1 MDATIAAASLRQYGS
16 VLMAKSDRDEHD
28 TQSQGTAS
36 AGHPTLA
43 EKIDR
48 LIRSKR
54 IRDRRDYSYKDLA
67 TAIRAHGGAS
77 ISTTYLWELHTG
89 AKDNPQK
96 KTLETLADFFAVP
109 VTYFFD
115 TDEALETY
123 DRLETLPIALDAN
136 VRSIALRAAELSPDT
151 LKAISQI
158 IEQARQIEG
167 IHNGRRDV
175 RHGRTDPDGSF
186 REVDEE

>member
-1 MDATIAAASLRQYGS
+1 MTKADHGEDNASPPIVS
-16 VLMAKSDRDEHD
+16 
-28 TQSQGTAS
+28 S
-36 AGHPTLA
+36 APHPTLA

-54 IRDRRDYSYKDLA
+54 TRDRRDYSYKDLA

-115 TDEALETY
+115 TDEALQTY
-123 DRLETLPIALDAN
+123 DRLESLPITLDAN
-136 VRSIALRAAELSPDT
+136 VRTIALRAAELSPDT
-151 LKAISQI
+151 LKAIGQI

-167 IHNGRRDV
+167 IHNSRRAE
-175 RHGRTDPDGSF
+175 RHDRTDADKPFKEADQ
-186 REVDEE
+186 E

>member
-1 MDATIAAASLRQYGS
+1 
-16 VLMAKSDRDEHD
+16 MAKSDRDEHD

-48 LIRSKR
+48 LLRSKR

-96 KTLETLADFFAVP
+96 KTLETLADFFGVP

-115 TDEALETY
+115 TDEAT
-123 DRLETLPIALDAN
+123 RLYEQLPIALDAD
-136 VRSIALRAAELSPDT
+136 VRKIALRAADLSPESR
-151 LKAISQI
+151 AVIGQM
-158 IEQARQIEG
+158 IEQARKIEAM
-167 IHNGRRDV
+167 HSGRRGPS
-175 RHGRTDPDGSF
+175 HTDGDEPLK
-186 REVDEE
+186 EVGQAQLP

>member
-1 MDATIAAASLRQYGS
+1 
-16 VLMAKSDRDEHD
+16 MAKSDHDEDD
-28 TQSQGTAS
+28 TQSQGTLA
-36 AGHPTLA
+36 ANHPTLA

-136 VRSIALRAAELSPDT
+136 VRTIALRAAELSPDT
-151 LKAISQI
+151 LKAIGQI

-167 IHNGRRDV
+167 IHKS
-175 RHGRTDPDGSF
+175 RHDARQERTDADKPFKEADQ
-186 REVDEE
+186 E